1 MKKKSTSKQGNI
13 FDKVVKENLD
23 EVFIPFVISH
33 LGIDIATVSIETLP
47 DKLFTTEEREMDLL
61 LKLTDNKGRVFLL
74 HVEFQSKP
82 DYEMIW
88 RMIEYHGMITRIY
101 KLPVVHIVV
110 DLDDSNS
117 NITTDLDEKFVFQGF
132 IDKRIIKR
140 HNMFS
145 NPCNPYIFIGKFKYN
160 NFF

>member
-1 MKKKSTSKQGNI
+1 MKKKNISKQQGNI
-13 FDKVVKENLD
+13 FDKVVKENLN
-23 EVFIPFVISH
+23 EVFIPFVISS
-33 LGIDIATVSIETLP
+33 LGIDIAMIKIEVLP

-61 LKLTDNKGRVFLL
+61 LKLTDKKERIFLL

-101 KLPVVHIVV
+101 KLPIIHIVV

-117 NITTDLDEKFVFQGF
+117 NITTDLNEQF
-132 IDKRIIKR
+132 ISRL
-140 HNMFS
+140 S
-145 NPCNPYIFIGKFKYN
+145 NCTT
-160 NFF
+160 